1 MFIRSRL
8 GRLIMWMALAAGAM
22 YFFDPVSGEQR
33 RRDLRKRFEKM
44 RSAGEESMGSATEPR
59 RLDTGV

>member
-8 GRLIMWMALAAGAM
+8 GRLIMWMTLAAGAM
-22 YFFDPVSGEQR
+22 YFLDPVSGEQR

-44 RSAGEESMGSATEPR
+44 RGEGQETMRSVTETR